1 MPEEEISELEIDQYK
16 VTYLNNRE
24 KTENVH
30 RTQEG
35 MCGTITKAL
44 TFVSSVPKGAEKG
57 GAEYVFF
64 KNKQKLIQCI
74 KKS

>member
-30 RTQEG
+30 RT
-35 MCGTITKAL
+35 
-44 TFVSSVPKGAEKG
+44 
-57 GAEYVFF
+57 
-64 KNKQKLIQCI
+64 
-74 KKS
+74 